1 MEPGRVVR
9 PDDAEDVMSSLD
21 RGKVKRSWWYGLKQ
35 MGIEKLQSSPFDK
48 NSSIDSKADS
58 RRNTPSEIALD
69 RQSGKK
75 RKQGLER

>member
-35 MGIEKLQSSPFDK
+35 MGIEKLQEE
-48 NSSIDSKADS
+48 
-58 RRNTPSEIALD
+58 TPRA
-69 RQSGKK
+69 R
-75 RKQGLER
+75 